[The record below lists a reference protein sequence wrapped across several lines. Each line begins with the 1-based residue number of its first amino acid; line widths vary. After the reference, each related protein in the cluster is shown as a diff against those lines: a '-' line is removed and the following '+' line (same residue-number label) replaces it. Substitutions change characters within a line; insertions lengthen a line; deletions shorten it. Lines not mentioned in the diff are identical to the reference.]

1 MKPPGRQARLDA
13 LERRITGPK
22 RVALFGHRAV
32 GKTTLLAMF
41 YREAAAGRV
50 PEVRLAAAD
59 AATAEYLAD
68 KVASLES
75 GSPPPATLAETE
87 LHLRMYHDRAKMPLI
102 VKDYQGEDVALNA
115 DDAPIRAF
123 FADCD
128 AVFLCLDAD
137 PNADDP
143 DDPAPGAVERLR
155 RQQEIEALLERY
167 LDASA
172 DATTARPVALLLTKY
187 DRVLECG
194 GPPPSEVE
202 ALAEDLYGMT
212 RHALA
217 RHVPRSAIFAVSA
230 YGPGSHHGQ
239 VPSELH
245 PMGLDAPLTW
255 LAIQLEAIDRD
266 ELEWLWD
273 LAPDDTRRLE
283 RCLAAYAQRYP
294 RSERLEFYEES
305 LRQFRS
311 RRRRRR
317 ALAAL
322 TVFAVGML
330 SAWVYDAVGF
340 ARASAYERTGDRPA
354 TAIARR
360 WADFRR
366 WHPFHGFT
374 APSQARVAEARARHW
389 ALESTAETVAAGTA
403 PSAPEVASTLDRIK
417 REDPRLADRVR
428 EVEAAQSRARH
439 DEQWLSL
446 EKSAAAP
453 STAAAPEAR
462 LAALRAFLEA
472 FPESVH
478 KPEASTEIAR
488 LETEIDARRS
498 QSERQALDSIR
509 REFALPDPDLAA
521 VIESTRS
528 FLSEHPASALR
539 SEAEELLKQATHR
552 VDEAGIQSARNF
564 SRNYPTNFATRRRK
578 YEEYLEAHP
587 QGGAF
592 VREALDALAQIDRDR
607 DTYTYRKAF
616 DHARTYPAD
625 IPVIARLLQSY
636 LDTVPDGRFVPAAK
650 QYLEWWARIQ
660 SPQDYRVTLLR
671 GRVEPS
677 VGKYFSGG
685 GPDLAVKLWVGGI
698 EYGPSSIA
706 PNSYDPIWNHTF
718 AKPVRWKYG
727 DPVSI
732 RILDHDWSSG
742 GTGIYRINSPKG
754 DPLAMKLLS
763 GTVRPAS
770 GGRTELEFRSD
781 FKIPPLPTP

>member
-1 MKPPGRQARLDA
+1 MKPAGRQARLDA

-59 AATAEYLAD
+59 TATAEYLAD
-68 KVASLES
+68 KVSSLES
-75 GSPPPATLAETE
+75 GTPPPATLAETE

-102 VKDYQGEDVALNA
+102 VKDYQGEDVARNA

-143 DDPAPGAVERLR
+143 DDPASGPAERLK

-167 LDASA
+167 LDVSV
-172 DATTARPVALLLTKY
+172 DATTSRPVALLLTKY
-187 DRVLECG
+187 DRVLELG

-202 ALAEDLYGMT
+202 DLAESLYGMT

-230 YGPGSHHGQ
+230 YGPGDHHGRP
-239 VPSELH
+239 PSELH

-305 LRQFRS
+305 LRRFRTRRL
-311 RRRRRR
+311 RRRG
-317 ALAAL
+317 LAAL
-322 TVFAVGML
+322 AGVVAILVGL
-330 SAWVYDAVGF
+330 VLYDAVGF
-340 ARASAYERTGDRPA
+340 ARASAFERSGDRPA

-360 WADFRR
+360 WAEFRR
-366 WHPFHGFT
+366 WHPLHGLT
-374 APSQARVAEARARHW
+374 APGQARVAEARARKW
-389 ALESTAETVAAGTA
+389 ALEATAETVAAGIA

-428 EVEAAQSRARH
+428 EVEAAQAQARH
-439 DEQWLSL
+439 DEQWQALQ
-446 EKSAAAP
+446 KAGSADSAV
-453 STAAAPEAR
+453 AAPEAR
-462 LAALRAFLEA
+462 LAALRSFLEA
-472 FPESVH
+472 FPDSSH
-478 KPEASTEIAR
+478 KADVSAEMAR
-488 LETEIDARRS
+488 LQAEIDTRRS
-498 QSERQALDSIR
+498 QSERQALDSIQ
-509 REFALPDPDLAA
+509 RELALPDPDLA
-521 VIESTRS
+521 VTIESARA
-528 FLSEHPASALR
+528 FLDQHPNSALR
-539 SEAEELLKQATHR
+539 PEAEALLNQAIRR
-552 VDEAGIQSARNF
+552 VDEAGIQAARNF

-592 VREALDALAQIDRDR
+592 VREALDALARIDRDR

-625 IPVIARLLQSY
+625 IPVIARLLQTY
-636 LDTVPDGRFVPAAK
+636 LDTVPDGRFAPAAR
-650 QYLEWWARIQ
+650 QYVEWWGRIQ
-660 SPQDYRVTLLR
+660 TPQDYRVTLLR
-671 GRVEPS
+671 GRVETTT
-677 VGKYFSGG
+677 GKYFSGG
-685 GPDLAVKLWVGGI
+685 GPNLAVKIWVGGI

-706 PNSYDPIWNHTF
+706 PNTFDPVWNHTF
-718 AKPVRWKYG
+718 ARPVRWKYG

-732 RILDHDWSSG
+732 RILDYDWSSS
-742 GTGIYRINSPKG
+742 GTGVFRINSPKG

-763 GTVRPAS
+763 GTVRPS
-770 GGRTELEFRSD
+770 GGGRTELEFRSD
-781 FKIPPLPTP
+781 FKVPPLPAP